1 MTADPTFHEANQPD
15 DDGNAGGN
23 VPVLRIAIAD
33 DDPDTLEMMGAML
46 RRPSVEIAMASSG
59 AELVLLLTERRPFD
73 LIVTDI
79 DMPWAEGLA
88 VIRSARA
95 SQVQVPVLFVSGL
108 ACPDLAVRVAG
119 LGNARL
125 LRKPLSAEV
134 LRRTVAEMLGGAA

>member
-95 SQVQVPVLFVSGL
+95 SQVQVPVLFV
-108 ACPDLAVRVAG
+108 AVRVAG

>member
-1 MTADPTFHEANQPD
+1 
-15 DDGNAGGN
+15 
-23 VPVLRIAIAD
+23 
-33 DDPDTLEMMGAML
+33 
-46 RRPSVEIAMASSG
+46 
-59 AELVLLLTERRPFD
+59 
-73 LIVTDI
+73 
-79 DMPWAEGLA
+79 MPWAEGLA